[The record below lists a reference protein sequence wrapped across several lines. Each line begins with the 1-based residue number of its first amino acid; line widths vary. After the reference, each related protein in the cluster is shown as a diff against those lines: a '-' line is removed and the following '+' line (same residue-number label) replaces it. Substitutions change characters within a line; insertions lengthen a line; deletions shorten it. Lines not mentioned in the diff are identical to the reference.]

1 LACLLVSRWLDTG
14 EIGIRYDDKRVQQGR
29 ELAHDTTFS
38 ISTSLDVDTK
48 DLNMTNYATVSLDLK
63 LRPS

>member
-1 LACLLVSRWLDTG
+1 MACLLVSRWLDRG
-14 EIGIRYDDKRVQQGR
+14 EIGIRYDDKRVEQGR